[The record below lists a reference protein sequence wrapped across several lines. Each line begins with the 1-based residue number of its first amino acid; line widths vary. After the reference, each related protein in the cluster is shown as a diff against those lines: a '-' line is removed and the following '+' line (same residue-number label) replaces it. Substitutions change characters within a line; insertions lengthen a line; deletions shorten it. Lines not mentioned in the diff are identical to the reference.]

1 MMPKWSKKIWGVMI
15 ATTLSVLMI
24 IFYVAGLFYYQNHF
38 VANTTVLGIPIDDQT
53 VVSAS
58 QLVQEKIADTIL
70 EIKEKETEKGTI
82 KLSELDISTELNELL
97 TQKLNQQKSSQWLPA
112 FFGIVRNN
120 IEVAPQLLKFSDEK
134 LSLLIQQLQL
144 NDESRPVSQSAYINK
159 EENQF
164 SIVPEVYGQ
173 QVNPQSLHLAVLKT
187 LNQGQSIVDIANAYI
202 QPKVKQEDEVISQTM
217 AKLNTM
223 ENASITLTFDGNEVT
238 IPKERIQSWL
248 YVDEDGQAQVNREE
262 VEDYIRELN
271 NQYAGLF
278 LPRYFESTYQGTV
291 QVQPGTYGWYIDRT
305 QEPDAIIENI
315 HAGGVVKR
323 EPIIGGSGYG
333 MGDSVGGSYVEV
345 DIANQMMF
353 IYRDWELVLSTPVV
367 TGRVGANTVPGAY
380 QVWNKETPSVLTGH
394 NPITNVDYQ
403 QPVSYWIAF
412 DDQAQGIHDANWQ
425 STFGGQAY
433 LSNGSLGCVNTP
445 PSIMGQVYE
454 LVDYGMPVIIF

>member
-1 MMPKWSKKIWGVMI
+1 MPKWSKKIWGVMI
-15 ATTLSVLMI
+15 AITLSVLMI
-24 IFYVAGLFYYQNHF
+24 IFYVAGLFYYQHHF

-97 TQKLNQQKSSQWLPA
+97 TQKLNQQKSSQWVPA

-120 IEVAPQLLKFSDEK
+120 IEVSPQSLKFSEEK
-134 LSLLIQQLQL
+134 LLLLIQQLQL
-144 NDESRPVSQSAYINK
+144 NDESRPASQSAYINK

-217 AKLNTM
+217 EKLKVM
-223 ENASITLTFDGNEVT
+223 ENTSITLTFDGNEVI

-248 YVDEDGQAQVNREE
+248 YVDEEGQAQVNREE

-425 STFGGQAY
+425 PTFGGQAY

>member
-1 MMPKWSKKIWGVMI
+1 MPKWSKKIWGVMI
-15 ATTLSVLMI
+15 AITLSVLMI
-24 IFYVAGLFYYQNHF
+24 IFYVAGLFYYQHHF

-70 EIKEKETEKGTI
+70 EIKEKEIEKGTI

-97 TQKLNQQKSSQWLPA
+97 TQKLNQQKSSQWVPA

-120 IEVAPQLLKFSDEK
+120 IEVLPQSLKFSEEK

-144 NDESRPVSQSAYINK
+144 NDESRPASQSAYINK

-173 QVNPQSLHLAVLKT
+173 QVNPQSLHQAVLNS
-187 LNQGQSIVDIANAYI
+187 LNQGQSLVDLANAYI

-223 ENASITLTFDGNEVT
+223 ENTSITLTFDGNEIT

>member
-1 MMPKWSKKIWGVMI
+1 MPKWSKKIWGVMI

-24 IFYVAGLFYYQNHF
+24 VFYVAGLFYYQNHF
-38 VANTTVLGIPIDDQT
+38 VANSTVLGIPIDDQT
-53 VVSAS
+53 VVSAGR
-58 QLVQEKIADTIL
+58 LVQEKIADTIL
-70 EIKEKETEKGTI
+70 EIKEKESEKGTI

-97 TQKLNQQKSSQWLPA
+97 TQKLNQQKSSQWVPA

-120 IEVAPQLLKFSDEK
+120 IEVSPQSLKFSEEK
-134 LSLLIQQLQL
+134 LLLLIQQLQL
-144 NDESRPVSQSAYINK
+144 NDESRPASQSAYINK

-217 AKLNTM
+217 EKLKVM
-223 ENASITLTFDGNEVT
+223 ENTSITLTFDGNEVI

-248 YVDEDGQAQVNREE
+248 YVDEEGQAQVNREE

-425 STFGGQAY
+425 PTFGGQAY